1 MHYDYV
7 YVAKSKL
14 FKSLYKIGVTND
26 EDQRME
32 TLRLAGAGLNK
43 FVSYYMASENGRTLE
58 KQVHSYYE
66 SRRLPQSEW
75 FKLNKKQLNH
85 VQRWL
90 EDHSQYSYE
99 ASESELNLGL

>member
-1 MHYDYV
+1 MHYNYV

-32 TLRLAGAGLNK
+32 SLRLAGAGLDY
-43 FVSYYMASENGRTLE
+43 FESYYMASENGRTLE
-58 KQVHSYYE
+58 KQIHSYYE

-75 FKLNKKQLNH
+75 FKLNRKQLTH
-85 VQRWL
+85 VHRWL

-99 ASESELNLGL
+99 ASKSLLNYGL